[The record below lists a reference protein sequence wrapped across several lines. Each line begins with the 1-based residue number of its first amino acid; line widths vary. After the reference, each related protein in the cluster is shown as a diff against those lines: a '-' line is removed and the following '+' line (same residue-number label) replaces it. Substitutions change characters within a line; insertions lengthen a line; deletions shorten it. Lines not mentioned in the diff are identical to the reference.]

1 MRSSCFFPFLR
12 YSLQGCVYLY
22 RYLSVG
28 PFERNPSPFD
38 VSRLSSKSACLY
50 KLRCTDGE
58 RNGNSDKEET
68 QEKTNA
74 REKFFYRR
82 LLHTISSLTDKLFF
96 LDRQASY
103 CERQF
108 QQLTFFPNLHARLH
122 LVFFLSFLFP
132 VACTLSSF
140 RPGFLVSFFT
150 LFSCVIYERSRP
162 RRLWRL
168 TLAFRKIAL
177 HKS

>member
-1 MRSSCFFPFLR
+1 MFFSVPPLLLTRVRLFVPLPFCWTLR
-12 YSLQGCVYLY
+12 D
-22 RYLSVG
+22 
-28 PFERNPSPFD
+28 RNPSPFD
-38 VSRLSSKSACLY
+38 ISRLSSKSACLY

-150 LFSCVIYERSRP
+150 LFFVCDLRAEP
-162 RRLWRL
+162 AQT
-168 TLAFRKIAL
+168 TLASHSRF
-177 HKS
+177 S